1 MIALALSFVCLCV
14 LAVFDMMKNSLQ
26 ASGSFPRVL
35 SALASLL
42 CGIAGF
48 LSGRMLLP
56 LSAAVVMLA
65 NALLLLAPGYAESW
79 RLMVRSEV
87 ETSVFALAAIVFGG
101 RYAPVYM
108 MCVSVLTCFIGSV
121 FRTRRRFRRVT
132 ALFFFFSAWRCVE
145 DVSRSLA
152 VLLILLPAFPAFVAP
167 FLEEPLSGILSGISC
182 LVLLGIYVWRYL
194 RQMNGRSLVLAPVK
208 EETLRGLIN
217 GNLKTQNTE
226 EEATRM
232 AALYSRV
239 QSFME
244 LRRPF
249 LSDEFSLDDLA
260 KNVFSNKTYLSRTI
274 NVMSGRN
281 FCAFVNW
288 YRVRYA
294 QSLIRRN
301 PHMRFSEMAAVCGFH
316 SIPSFNMAFKA
327 NTGLTPSQWKQQEW
341 GIDEP

>member
-1 MIALALSFVCLCV
+1 
-14 LAVFDMMKNSLQ
+14 
-26 ASGSFPRVL
+26 
-35 SALASLL
+35 
-42 CGIAGF
+42 
-48 LSGRMLLP
+48 
-56 LSAAVVMLA
+56 
-65 NALLLLAPGYAESW
+65 
-79 RLMVRSEV
+79 
-87 ETSVFALAAIVFGG
+87 
-101 RYAPVYM
+101 
-108 MCVSVLTCFIGSV
+108 
-121 FRTRRRFRRVT
+121 
-132 ALFFFFSAWRCVE
+132 
-145 DVSRSLA
+145 
-152 VLLILLPAFPAFVAP
+152 
-167 FLEEPLSGILSGISC
+167 
-182 LVLLGIYVWRYL
+182 
-194 RQMNGRSLVLAPVK
+194 MNGRSLVLAPVK

>member
-1 MIALALSFVCLCV
+1 M
-14 LAVFDMMKNSLQ
+14 
-26 ASGSFPRVL
+26 
-35 SALASLL
+35 
-42 CGIAGF
+42 
-48 LSGRMLLP
+48 
-56 LSAAVVMLA
+56 
-65 NALLLLAPGYAESW
+65 
-79 RLMVRSEV
+79 
-87 ETSVFALAAIVFGG
+87 
-101 RYAPVYM
+101 
-108 MCVSVLTCFIGSV
+108 
-121 FRTRRRFRRVT
+121 
-132 ALFFFFSAWRCVE
+132 E
-145 DVSRSLA
+145 DGSRSLA
-152 VLLILLPAFPAFVAP
+152 MLLILLPAFPAFVAP